1 MGKFA
6 RFYDEIEAKVLVA
19 SLAFTVA
26 IIFFQIIM
34 RSVFNSSL
42 SWSEEL
48 ARYVF
53 IWQIW
58 LGMSVG
64 LRDNKH
70 IRVELIFNF
79 VKGKGAKCLNIIASV
94 LCIILCVFL
103 VYYGGKIVL
112 NSFNKNTLSAAMRM
126 PLWIVYMALPFSCL
140 VTGLRYVYQLY
151 EQVKDFNVTPVQ
163 VQKGE

>member
-26 IIFFQIIM
+26 VIFFQIIM
-34 RSVFNSSL
+34 RSVFNASL

-79 VKGKGAKCLNIIASV
+79 VKGRGAKLLNIIGSL
-94 LCIILCVFL
+94 LCITLCVFL
-103 VYYGGKIVL
+103 VYYGSKIVL
-112 NSFNKNTLSAAMRM
+112 NAFNKNILSAAMRM
-126 PLWIVYMALPFSCL
+126 PLWIVYLALPFSCL

-151 EQVKDFNVTPVQ
+151 EQVRDLIVVPAQ
-163 VQKGE
+163 IQRGE

>member
-1 MGKFA
+1 MEKFA

-48 ARYVF
+48 ARYIF

-79 VKGKGAKCLNIIASV
+79 IKGRGANTLNIISSL
-94 LCIILCVFL
+94 LCIILCAFL
-103 VYYGGKIVL
+103 FYYGGKIVL
-112 NSFNKNTLSAAMRM
+112 NAMNKNTLSAAMRM
-126 PLWIVYMALPFSCL
+126 PLWIVYLSLPFSCL

-151 EQVKDFNVTPVQ
+151 TQLKNFNVIQ
-163 VQKGE
+163 VQEGD